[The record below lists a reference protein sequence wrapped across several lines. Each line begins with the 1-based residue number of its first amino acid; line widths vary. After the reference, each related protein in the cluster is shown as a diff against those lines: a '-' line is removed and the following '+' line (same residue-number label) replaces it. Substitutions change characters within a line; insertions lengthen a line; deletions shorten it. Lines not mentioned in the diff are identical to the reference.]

1 MSKSTETTT
10 TEVMTLNNREFDAF
24 KNAYNKVGKSML
36 ECAKKAYKLCEKN
49 KKEFIARC
57 KEELPE
63 LSKGTISKLCM
74 AGKIASEST
83 IELPDS
89 YTTVYAL
96 APVREQ
102 LEEFNEKLIEDGLH
116 LPEMSQRAIED
127 KVDEYLYIEEPTSK
141 ADPDEEVDEDEI
153 DDEESFRAETSDDED
168 EDPVIFNLESVAN
181 AIEFLAIHINDYTKK
196 EIEQELKDFAEDL
209 LNITNSMKG
218 GI

>member
-1 MSKSTETTT
+1 MSKTIETTT

-102 LEEFNEKLIEDGLH
+102 LEEFNDKLIEDGLY

-127 KVDEYLYIEEPTSK
+127 KVDEYLYIEEPTSTTN
-141 ADPDEEVDEDEI
+141 DDVEEDDT
-153 DDEESFRAETSDDED
+153 DDEESFRAETFDDED
-168 EDPVIFNLESVAN
+168 EVDDPVIFNIEAIAN
-181 AIEFLAIHINDYTKK
+181 AIEFLSNHIDDFTKK
-196 EIEQELKDFAEDL
+196 EIAQELTDFAEDL
-209 LNITNSMKG
+209 LNITNTMKG
-218 GI
+218 GV